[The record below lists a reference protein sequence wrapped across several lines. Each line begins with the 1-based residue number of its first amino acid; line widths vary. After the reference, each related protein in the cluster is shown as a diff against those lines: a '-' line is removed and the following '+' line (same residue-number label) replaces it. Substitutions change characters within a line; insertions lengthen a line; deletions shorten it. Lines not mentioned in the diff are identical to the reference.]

1 MEEDRMFLRQFTK
14 DFYWKVLFRA
24 MIPPEFY
31 YFELQQRNNKLK
43 IYFML
48 NMIFKGIEFV
58 IVLST
63 LAVVLL
69 YEFMILKELTL
80 EVRTIGFSL
89 MLE

>member
-1 MEEDRMFLRQFTK
+1 
-14 DFYWKVLFRA
+14 
-24 MIPPEFY
+24 
-31 YFELQQRNNKLK
+31 
-43 IYFML
+43 ML